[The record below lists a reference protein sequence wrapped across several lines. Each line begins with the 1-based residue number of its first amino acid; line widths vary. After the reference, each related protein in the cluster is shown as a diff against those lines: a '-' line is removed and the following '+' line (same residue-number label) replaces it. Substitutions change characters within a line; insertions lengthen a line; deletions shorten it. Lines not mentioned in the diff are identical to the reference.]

1 MDSVLRVT
9 SATAS
14 DGRLAAL
21 ALYPLGAAARAAET
35 AAARPLLPPASASPA
50 TTVDASGAVESPASA
65 NQAREVHVQET
76 EEARPSSSSFGGVHA
91 DTADSS
97 GATTAP
103 AAPELT
109 RLPSA
114 SGERLEPEDGGMPAE
129 CANEGEGGGGDGGG
143 RCSGLEGVVEET
155 TAVAGKGRWDIGRPA
170 PATLPLSERGDDMSV
185 SLRVGRENGD
195 GDDTHEVDVMAH
207 PSNAKFEEEDGG
219 SEVGT
224 VQYARDTV
232 GSEGEIHAS
241 SAVAAAAAPAPAA
254 ASTASAPPS
263 PAPAAT
269 SAAAAASAVFAF
281 DVEGLKRDLRFEQ
294 LVEIVECVPLEL
306 SVSDISKVSCA
317 IDSCHQSCIHV
328 CFVINK
334 SSFILFSLPTIRSL
348 FSLSVRAAG
357 ENCVGLGSSLVSLH
371 CNIRT
376 RSDCV
381 PPSSGSKINMSLEFK
396 HFTTRFLRVILH
408 IRSPARPPPARF
420 TPRAGGLGSTHP
432 RQPPPQ
438 QLPQISRPFVHRSPA
453 QRVRIRSPLASRR
466 CCAQQPSSGRG

>member
-1 MDSVLRVT
+1 MHSFLYTRAQIDAPYRLEAHYARKYTTVPTASMISSPLPHSLLSRSALASRELPGRILREVERILALRRLLDSALRVT

-65 NQAREVHVQET
+65 DQAREVHVQET
-76 EEARPSSSSFGGVHA
+76 EEAPPSSSSFGGVPA

-97 GATTAP
+97 GATTAL

-114 SGERLEPEDGGMPAE
+114 SGEGLEPEDGGMPAE

-155 TAVAGKGRWDIGRPA
+155 TAVAGKGRSDIGRPT
-170 PATLPLSERGDDMSV
+170 PATLPLSERGDDTSV
-185 SLRVGRENGD
+185 SLPVERGNGD
-195 GDDTHEVDVMAH
+195 GDDTHEVDAMAH
-207 PSNAKFEEEDGG
+207 PSNAKFEEEDGC

-241 SAVAAAAAPAPAA
+241 SAVAAAAAA
-254 ASTASAPPS
+254 ASTASAPLS
-263 PAPAAT
+263 PAPAAI

-294 LVEIVECVPLEL
+294 LVEIVKCVALEL
-306 SVSDISKVSCA
+306 SVSDISKASCA
-317 IDSCHQSCIHV
+317 IDSCYQSCIHV

-334 SSFILFSLPTIRSL
+334 SSFILFSLPSIRSL

-396 HFTTRFLRVILH
+396 HFTTRFLRVI
-408 IRSPARPPPARF
+408 
-420 TPRAGGLGSTHP
+420 
-432 RQPPPQ
+432 
-438 QLPQISRPFVHRSPA
+438 
-453 QRVRIRSPLASRR
+453 
-466 CCAQQPSSGRG
+466 